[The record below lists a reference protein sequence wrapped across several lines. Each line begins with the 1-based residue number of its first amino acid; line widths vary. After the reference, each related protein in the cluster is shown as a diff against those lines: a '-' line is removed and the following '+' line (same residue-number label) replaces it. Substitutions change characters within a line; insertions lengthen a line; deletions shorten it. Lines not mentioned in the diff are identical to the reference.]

1 MKEEQSKPAPE
12 YLLGSPE
19 QQSWMKKYFFSPRGL
34 GFLEPGIVGL
44 DDAKMS
50 AYNVAK
56 SSYQIRPD
64 VFNMNYLSKT
74 VGLGKEEIIQRMQRM
89 YEQRTIVFVMNPAV
103 SVYGWGLYY
112 WMVKLNENTPPR
124 SQSRII
130 RMVSKQGRYL
140 HWLRMPGGFRFLQ
153 RQSYEGN

>member
-112 WMVKLNENTPPR
+112 WMVKLNENTPPPKPKPNYPNGFKTR
-124 SQSRII
+124 TISALVTNARGISISTTAII
-130 RMVSKQGRYL
+130 
-140 HWLRMPGGFRFLQ
+140 
-153 RQSYEGN
+153 